1 MLEMRPASHKKVKE
15 IKHIF
20 NQNPINL
27 AKHDD
32 HLDDILAYY
41 TTSTHLFLVKPT
53 QSKDE

>member
-1 MLEMRPASHKKVKE
+1 MKPASHKKVKE

-41 TTSTHLFLVKPT
+41 YY
-53 QSKDE
+53 